1 MVPALRW
8 VRALLRASDVM
19 AIHFGKRVAKVV
31 AGLASSQVPLEDGGV
46 PRCPAAEGT
55 GPLLDERW
63 IWEHDQKNNS

>member
-1 MVPALRW
+1 
-8 VRALLRASDVM
+8 M

-63 IWEHDQKNNS
+63 IWEHDQKNNRY